1 MDETRAPVLDPGSR
15 KTKSG
20 YFWALARDDRPWGG
34 GAPPGVAFTYAP
46 GRGGQHAETYI
57 ARVHGHPLIILQA
70 VAHEDVMKNRRILAV
85 ASVLSSRAENEGVLA
100 MKIHPLITA
109 TFLLISTCGVAQ
121 ADDHLF
127 QAEQHGLKSGST
139 AASTT
144 HAFTTN
150 SAGHSGTL
158 APGQGSPFTGHDT
171 QTPATDTDAANE
183 HANVKPR

>member
-1 MDETRAPVLDPGSR
+1 MTN
-15 KTKSG
+15 
-20 YFWALARDDRPWGG
+20 W
-34 GAPPGVAFTYAP
+34 
-46 GRGGQHAETYI
+46 
-57 ARVHGHPLIILQA
+57 
-70 VAHEDVMKNRRILAV
+70 RISAV

-100 MKIHPLITA
+100 MKIHHLITA
-109 TFLLISTCGVAQ
+109 AFLLISTCGVAQ